1 MKKSISFIISFMIFL
16 SVANAGDKVIISGYE
31 NYPTASGCVSK
42 VEKNNQKNDCILLA
56 NGTIGEVVEWDSK
69 YSKEGKSIYAQ
80 IDMFTLNKVMILNG
94 PAKGK
99 TLYIDHLYLTLKN

>member
-1 MKKSISFIISFMIFL
+1 MKKSLVFL
-16 SVANAGDKVIISGYE
+16 LLALGIMHAGDKVIISGYE

-56 NGTIGEVVEWDSK
+56 NGTMGEVVEWDSK

-94 PAKGK
+94 PVKGK

>member
-1 MKKSISFIISFMIFL
+1 MKKSLVFL
-16 SVANAGDKVIISGYE
+16 LLALGIMHAGDKVIISGYE

-42 VEKNNQKNDCILLA
+42 VEKNNCVLLA
-56 NGTIGEVVEWDSK
+56 NGTMGEVVEWDSK

-99 TLYIDHLYLTLKN
+99 TLYIDHIYLMLKN